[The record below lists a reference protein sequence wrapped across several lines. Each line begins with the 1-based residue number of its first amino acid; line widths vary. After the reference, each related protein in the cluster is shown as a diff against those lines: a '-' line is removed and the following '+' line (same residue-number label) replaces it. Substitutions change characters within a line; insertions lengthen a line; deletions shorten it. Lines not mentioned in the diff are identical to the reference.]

1 MNLSSIIVGLY
12 LIKSYPTLIYVIRAE
27 LDMTDCDGKT
37 ALHLSCSEGHYDVV
51 VQLLRAGANVN
62 LVNLQVSACV
72 SSNNFSCRFP
82 AISTFNI
89 CSLQGR
95 TPLRIALLEGSL
107 DIAGLLLDNAA
118 DIDYVDTDCRF
129 HFDLIWTRD

>member
-1 MNLSSIIVGLY
+1 
-12 LIKSYPTLIYVIRAE
+12 
-27 LDMTDCDGKT
+27 MTDCDGKT

-72 SSNNFSCRFP
+72 SASNNNLPDICVSYLFHAFVSH
-82 AISTFNI
+82 I
-89 CSLQGR
+89 CSMQGR

-118 DIDYVDTDCRF
+118 DIDYVDTDCR
-129 HFDLIWTRD
+129 

>member
-1 MNLSSIIVGLY
+1 
-12 LIKSYPTLIYVIRAE
+12 
-27 LDMTDCDGKT
+27 MTDCDGKT

-62 LVNLQVSACV
+62 LVNLQVDACV
-72 SSNNFSCRFP
+72 WGGGTVIFGFLFSAPFEK
-82 AISTFNI
+82 FNS
-89 CSLQGR
+89 CSLKGR

-129 HFDLIWTRD
+129 HFICNI

>member
-1 MNLSSIIVGLY
+1 MQGKFFIKYKIGRSHNPYSFKVVYETILPLIYSWIISY
-12 LIKSYPTLIYVIRAE
+12 LIKSYPTLIYAIRAE

-72 SSNNFSCRFP
+72 SSNNFSCRIP
-82 AISTFNI
+82 AMSI
-89 CSLQGR
+89 
-95 TPLRIALLEGSL
+95 
-107 DIAGLLLDNAA
+107 
-118 DIDYVDTDCRF
+118 
-129 HFDLIWTRD
+129 

>member
-1 MNLSSIIVGLY
+1 MLSNLTLY
-12 LIKSYPTLIYVIRAE
+12 KFMLIRAE

-62 LVNLQVSACV
+62 LVNLQVSALHMCQTIISVTFV
-72 SSNNFSCRFP
+72 SFILVP
-82 AISTFNI
+82 M
-89 CSLQGR
+89 QGR

-118 DIDYVDTDCRF
+118 DIDYVDTDCRYL
-129 HFDLIWTRD
+129 LI

>member
-1 MNLSSIIVGLY
+1 
-12 LIKSYPTLIYVIRAE
+12 
-27 LDMTDCDGKT
+27 MTDCDGKT

-62 LVNLQVSACV
+62 LVNLQVENRLMTFV
-72 SSNNFSCRFP
+72 SR
-82 AISTFNI
+82 
-89 CSLQGR
+89 LQGR

-118 DIDYVDTDCRF
+118 DIDYVDTDCRSTLYIMALENDAKSVEF
-129 HFDLIWTRD
+129 LLNHGKNIWCCGRTP